1 MKNASTLFPGA
12 ALVVLGTAHLG
23 AARFEKA
30 K

>member
-1 MKNASTLFPGA
+1 MEGFHPLSEA

-30 K
+30 T